1 MAKRLHPM
9 QNRFFAIAFRATE
22 PPVKLGSAKTIAA
35 AHRLAREA
43 IATNRSAF
51 VEIRDAR
58 TRQVLNTV
66 TQGR

>member
-1 MAKRLHPM
+1 MARRLHPS
-9 QNRFFAIAFRATE
+9 QNRYFAIAFRATE
-22 PPVKLGSAKTIAA
+22 TPTKLGSAATIAA

-51 VEIRDAR
+51 VEIRDAK
-58 TRQVLNTV
+58 TRQVVNTV